1 VRIPGNREMPASEIL
16 HTISP
21 SDDST
26 IAIEVVKTGL
36 LRHRKHVLS
45 FENFEGQLYYVAD
58 RVESSRVKLCV
69 DSRSL
74 VCRDPSLRRKKQEA
88 VSRYA
93 REQALAVARHPEIRF
108 SSTQISAKR
117 LRGFAVEG
125 VLDLC
130 NVTRTVKVNIVL
142 TAMKDDRFQ
151 IDGDATL
158 RLSDFGIKPPTTLLG
173 LIGTKDQALVRLL
186 LWAIP
191 APITT

>member
-1 VRIPGNREMPASEIL
+1 MPASETL
-16 HTISP
+16 YTFSP
-21 SDDST
+21 SNDST
-26 IAIEVVKTGL
+26 IAIEVLKTGL
-36 LRHRKHVLS
+36 LRHRKHLLF

-58 RVESSRVKLCV
+58 RRECSRVKLCV

-74 VCRDPSLRRKKQEA
+74 VCRDPSLKPKKQRA

-93 REQALAVARHPEIRF
+93 REEALAAVRFPEIRF

-125 VLDLC
+125 VLDVC

-151 IDGDATL
+151 IDGDATV

-173 LIGTKDQALVRLL
+173 LIGTKDEVLVRLL